1 MRIAFV
7 SAVFPPTRGGMCTVA
22 GAEALELSHMHD
34 VTVFTLQTDNPRK
47 DLLEDRAHGFETV
60 RLRGLPRI
68 SLGGFVPQLLW
79 KLRSFD
85 AVYAHLPAY
94 GFMEV
99 LILWKLITRKRLV
112 VTVHMDPIG
121 SGLYRMI
128 FKLERFVLR
137 ALIGRADAVRVST
150 EHFSK
155 DSLFNGA
162 ARKKISIIPFGIDIR
177 KFVPSTKEKG
187 SVFLF
192 VGRLSRTH
200 YFKGVELLL
209 RAFKSVVEK
218 NAAVELLIVGDGD
231 ERKNYERVCE
241 KLKLTKNV
249 HFLGAVSDE
258 ELPQIYARATT
269 FVLPSTDTSETF
281 GLVLLEAM
289 ACGVPVIASRLPGV
303 DSVVADGFSGRLI
316 EPGNEKELVQTMIEA
331 DQNRE
336 TWKNFGVHARERAC
350 EYGDWKGIAAKI
362 SSLL

>member
-22 GAEALELSHMHD
+22 AAEAIELAKKHV
-34 VTVFTLQTDNPRK
+34 VTVFTLRTDNPRK
-47 DLLEDRAHGFETV
+47 DLLIDRAHDFETV
-60 RLRGLPRI
+60 RLQGLPRI

-79 KLRSFD
+79 HLRSFD

-99 LILWKLITRKRLV
+99 LILWKLMTRRKLV

-121 SGLYRMI
+121 SGLFKLI

-137 ALIGRADAVRVST
+137 AVISRADSIRIST
-150 EHFSK
+150 EHFSR
-155 DSLFNGA
+155 DSLFGGISQN
-162 ARKKISIIPFGIDIR
+162 KISIIPFGIDVN
-177 KFVPSTKEKG
+177 KFNPVEGEKKT
-187 SVFLF
+187 VFLF

-209 RAFKSVVEK
+209 RAFKSVLEK
-218 NAAVELLIVGDGD
+218 NGGAELLIVGDGD
-231 ERKNYERVCE
+231 ERKNYERVAE
-241 KLKLTKNV
+241 KLHISRHVT
-249 HFLGAVSDE
+249 FLGAVSDE
-258 ELPQIYARATT
+258 ELPGVYSRASC

-289 ACGVPVIASRLPGV
+289 ASGVPVIASRLPGV
-303 DSVVADGFSGRLI
+303 DSVVSDGYSGHLI
-316 EPGNEKELVQTMIEA
+316 EPGNETELVNAMNDAAVRKNE
-331 DQNRE
+331 
-336 TWKNFGVHARERAC
+336 WKNFGVNARARAL

-362 SSLL
+362 DSLI